1 MIFVPFSSTLS
12 KIKTF
17 PFAPLLNICSFSTG
31 NSGDIRG
38 AGGSFGKKEKA
49 QEEQYFWQKEKEEL
63 AEFKKKQEEA
73 AEAQDKNK
81 TKPKNKPSSGSS
93 SSSSPSKNK
102 QKP

>member
-1 MIFVPFSSTLS
+1 MIFVPSSSNLL

-17 PFAPLLNICSFSTG
+17 PFSPLIKICSFSTG

-49 QEEQYFWQKEKEEL
+49 QEEQYFRQKEKEEL

-73 AEAQDKNK
+73 TKAQDKSKTK
-81 TKPKNKPSSGSS
+81 TKPNSNSNSS
-93 SSSSPSKNK
+93 SSSSNNK